1 MLLCSTRESAA
12 ERKARIKREAADKL
26 ATSKLPRR
34 LQMHED
40 AKRAAEAKAKK
51 KEKKRARRK
60 ERQGI
65 KAKPVPDFHAAHEK
79 LDKQH
84 KVRCTRRGMETK
96 RPASHTVFLNATP
109 TTTEG
114 KARVQGDTAKAL
126 WFRYR
131 REARGSP
138 AACRGS

>member
-1 MLLCSTRESAA
+1 MLLCSTRESTA

-51 KEKKRARRK
+51 KEKKKARRK

-84 KVRCTRRGMETK
+84 KVRCTRGRKGDQET
-96 RPASHTVFLNATP
+96 RLSHSVLECNPPDSTF
-109 TTTEG
+109 TED
-114 KARVQGDTAKAL
+114 KARVQGHTTKAL
-126 WFRYR
+126 WL
-131 REARGSP
+131 
-138 AACRGS
+138 